1 MTYTNKPKKKKVK
14 DMTFKEF
21 VVAMQ
26 KSQRLKAKVG
36 KVKVKTGG

>member
-1 MTYTNKPKKKKVK
+1 
-14 DMTFKEF
+14 MTFKEF

-26 KSQRLKAKVG
+26 KSQQLKAKVG

>member
-1 MTYTNKPKKKKVK
+1 MTYTKKPKKKKVK
-14 DMTFKEF
+14 EMTFKEF

>member
-1 MTYTNKPKKKKVK
+1 MTYTKKPKKKKIE

-26 KSQRLKAKVG
+26 RSQRLKAKVG

>member
-1 MTYTNKPKKKKVK
+1 
-14 DMTFKEF
+14 MTFKEF

-36 KVKVKTGG
+36 KVKVKTGGWYATY

>member
-1 MTYTNKPKKKKVK
+1 
-14 DMTFKEF
+14 MTFKEF